1 MSFPKIVYNPGTGAA
16 TLEFLRPPRRV
27 PAYFQVAAR
36 RDNLSSSGVRESVVE
51 RVDNFLELEMEWVGI
66 GADVQEWESF
76 MDYALQGGPF
86 EYYPDAS
93 IINFTSYVLEDT
105 TWDAA
110 YKGPGQYTFRVKF
123 RQQPGTVAGGGTG
136 AVISNPAL
144 IYPSSWAFV
153 EGDNPGVLTGSSEP
167 GHVSFLTGGSGSVFA
182 FCGTIFH
189 GHHGLSAP
197 DYIGV
202 RFVNGSFQLPFG
214 LDISRVTKISA
225 VIDSD
230 HSHISGLDDVV
241 SCSIPYFGSF
251 QSLLNWPDVWSLR
264 TDTVVLAPDLVAVS
278 AFDWAGFHITFL
290 SGISL
295 IGDASD
301 QFDFCAKLSV
311 EWA

>member
-1 MSFPKIVYNPGTGAA
+1 MAFPKIVYNPGTGAA

-27 PAYFQVAAR
+27 PAYSQVAAR
-36 RDNLSSSGVRESVVE
+36 HDNLAASGVRESVVE
-51 RVDNFLELEMEWVGI
+51 RVDNFLEFEMEWVGL
-66 GADVQEWESF
+66 GADVQAWGSF

-123 RQQPGTVAGGGTG
+123 RQQAGTVAGTG
-136 AVISNPAL
+136 LVISNPAL

-153 EGDNPGVLTGSSEP
+153 EGDNPGALTGSSEP

-182 FCGTIFH
+182 YCGTILH

-202 RFVNGSFQLPFG
+202 RFVNGSFQLPAG

-230 HSHISGLDDVV
+230 HSNVSGGLDDVA
-241 SCSIPYFGSF
+241 SCSMPYLGS
-251 QSLLNWPDVWSLR
+251 LATWSGDWSRR
-264 TDTVVLAPDLVAVS
+264 TETVVLAPDLVAVS
-278 AFDWAGFHITFL
+278 AFDWASFHITFL

-295 IGDASD
+295 IGDAD
-301 QFDFCAKLSV
+301 DVLDFCAKLSV
-311 EWA
+311 VWA